1 MNFADMTS
9 GPRLSSTRSG
19 TRSQSIGNDYFD
31 NFQDDDE
38 DLSMSV
44 PSQQSR
50 SQMSLSIIASSLL
63 PGDNPSKGTN
73 ASMSLGGLP
82 EL

>member
-63 PGDNPSKGTN
+63 PGNRSKGIN
-73 ASMSLGGLP
+73 ASMSLGGLS